1 MDDMTYVNGKLLTWE
16 YFDYLKEK
24 ERFEG
29 KLEAVEKIMN
39 LTDHG
44 MDVWRAIEYVLKEL
58 KREEEKIR
66 KLSKYV

>member
-1 MDDMTYVNGKLLTWE
+1 
-16 YFDYLKEK
+16 
-24 ERFEG
+24 
-29 KLEAVEKIMN
+29 MN